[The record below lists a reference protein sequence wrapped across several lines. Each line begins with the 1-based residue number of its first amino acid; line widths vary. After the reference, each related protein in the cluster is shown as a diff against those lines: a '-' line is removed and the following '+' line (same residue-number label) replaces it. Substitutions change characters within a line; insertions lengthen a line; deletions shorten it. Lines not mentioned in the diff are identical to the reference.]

1 MSITITP
8 INAKMGASIT
18 GITGSEAATP
28 EVARQLQG
36 ALDEYGVVVL
46 PELNISDDDLAA
58 LARLLGEVV
67 LPPYGA
73 LADHPEI
80 SPVTRDPELDKL
92 ARYREANVNWHIDG
106 TTSDAPDKMTLLTAR
121 RTAENGEGNTE
132 FANTYAAYRA
142 LPDDDKAT
150 DRRSAGAI
158 FGRQRLPQSRSESV
172 REGGGPMGDR
182 ADSEHPLVWKRQD
195 GRRSLVMGST
205 AEAVIDMPDDEG
217 QALLEPAA
225 RLGDPATVHASH
237 SWHEG
242 DLVIFDNTGLLHRAM
257 PYAADSPRLMHR
269 ADGRRRRASAEPASC
284 YIGVRPRCNNSADI
298 AQPRTIGMLSQ
309 PRTVV
314 VGASSM
320 PL

>member
-1 MSITITP
+1 MTITITP
-8 INAKMGASIT
+8 INDQMGASIT
-18 GITGSEAATP
+18 GITGAEAATP

-80 SPVTRDPELDKL
+80 SPVTRDPAQDKL

-142 LPDDDKAT
+142 LPDDDKALI
-150 DRRSAGAI
+150 DGLRVRFSADSAY
-158 FGRQRLPQSRSESV
+158 RKVDPNPSEKAV
-172 REGGGPMGDR
+172 AQWATVPK
-182 ADSEHPLVWKRQD
+182 SEHPLVWKRQD

-217 QALLEPAA
+217 QALLR
-225 RLGDPATVHASH
+225 RLLDWATQPEFTLSH
-237 SWHEG
+237 SWREG

-257 PYAADSPRLMHR
+257 PYSATSPRLMHR
-269 ADGRRRRASAEPASC
+269 AT
-284 YIGVRPRCNNSADI
+284 I
-298 AQPRTIGMLSQ
+298 AGDEAF
-309 PRTVV
+309 
-314 VGASSM
+314 G
-320 PL
+320 

>member
-1 MSITITP
+1 MTISITP
-8 INAKMGASIT
+8 INDQMGASIT
-18 GITGSEAATP
+18 GITGAEAATP

-142 LPDDDKAT
+142 LPDDDKTLIDGLRVRFSADSAYRKVDPNPSEKAVAQWAT
-150 DRRSAGAI
+150 V
-158 FGRQRLPQSRSESV
+158 PK
-172 REGGGPMGDR
+172 
-182 ADSEHPLVWKRQD
+182 SEHPLVWKRQD

-217 QALLEPAA
+217 QALLR
-225 RLGDPATVHASH
+225 RLLDWATQPEFTLSH
-237 SWHEG
+237 SWREG

-257 PYAADSPRLMHR
+257 PYSATSPRLMHR
-269 ADGRRRRASAEPASC
+269 AT
-284 YIGVRPRCNNSADI
+284 I
-298 AQPRTIGMLSQ
+298 AGDEAF
-309 PRTVV
+309 
-314 VGASSM
+314 G
-320 PL
+320 

>member
-1 MSITITP
+1 MTISITS
-8 INAKMGASIT
+8 INDQMGASIT
-18 GITGSEAATP
+18 GITGAEAATP

-80 SPVTRDPELDKL
+80 SPVTRDPALDKL

-142 LPDDDKAT
+142 LPDDDKALI
-150 DRRSAGAI
+150 DGLRVRFSADSAY
-158 FGRQRLPQSRSESV
+158 RKVDPNPSEKAV
-172 REGGGPMGDR
+172 AQWATVPK
-182 ADSEHPLVWKRQD
+182 SEHPLVWKRQD

-217 QALLEPAA
+217 QALLR
-225 RLGDPATVHASH
+225 RLLDWATQPEFTLSH
-237 SWHEG
+237 SWREG

-257 PYAADSPRLMHR
+257 PYAATSQRLMHR
-269 ADGRRRRASAEPASC
+269 A
-284 YIGVRPRCNNSADI
+284 
-298 AQPRTIGMLSQ
+298 
-309 PRTVV
+309 TVA
-314 VGASSM
+314 GEEAFA
-320 PL
+320 

>member
-1 MSITITP
+1 MTISITP
-8 INAKMGASIT
+8 INDQMGASIT
-18 GITGSEAATP
+18 GITGAEAATP

-142 LPDDDKAT
+142 LPDDDKALI
-150 DRRSAGAI
+150 DGLRVRFSADSAY
-158 FGRQRLPQSRSESV
+158 RKVDPNPSEKAV
-172 REGGGPMGDR
+172 AQWATVPK
-182 ADSEHPLVWKRQD
+182 SEHPLVWKRQD

-217 QALLEPAA
+217 QALLR
-225 RLGDPATVHASH
+225 RLLDWATQPEFTLSH
-237 SWHEG
+237 SWREG

-257 PYAADSPRLMHR
+257 PYSATSPRLMHR
-269 ADGRRRRASAEPASC
+269 AT
-284 YIGVRPRCNNSADI
+284 I
-298 AQPRTIGMLSQ
+298 AGDEAF
-309 PRTVV
+309 
-314 VGASSM
+314 G
-320 PL
+320 

>member
-1 MSITITP
+1 MTISITP
-8 INAKMGASIT
+8 INDQMGASIT
-18 GITGSEAATP
+18 GITGAEAATP

-80 SPVTRDPELDKL
+80 SPVTRDPALDKL

-142 LPDDDKAT
+142 LPDDDKALI
-150 DRRSAGAI
+150 DGLRVRFSADSAY
-158 FGRQRLPQSRSESV
+158 RKVDPNPTEKQVAQWATVPK
-172 REGGGPMGDR
+172 
-182 ADSEHPLVWKRQD
+182 SEHPLVWKRQD

-217 QALLEPAA
+217 QALLR
-225 RLGDPATVHASH
+225 RLLDWATQPEFTLSH
-237 SWHEG
+237 SWREG

-257 PYAADSPRLMHR
+257 PYSATSPRLMHR
-269 ADGRRRRASAEPASC
+269 AT
-284 YIGVRPRCNNSADI
+284 I
-298 AQPRTIGMLSQ
+298 AGDEAF
-309 PRTVV
+309 
-314 VGASSM
+314 G
-320 PL
+320 

>member
-1 MSITITP
+1 MTISITP
-8 INAKMGASIT
+8 INDQMGASIT
-18 GITGSEAATP
+18 GITGAEAATP

-142 LPDDDKAT
+142 LPDDDKALI
-150 DRRSAGAI
+150 DGLRVRFSADSAY
-158 FGRQRLPQSRSESV
+158 RKVDPNPSEKQV
-172 REGGGPMGDR
+172 AQWATVPK
-182 ADSEHPLVWKRQD
+182 SEHPLVWKRQD

-217 QALLEPAA
+217 QALLR
-225 RLGDPATVHASH
+225 RLLDWATQPEFTLSH
-237 SWHEG
+237 SWREG

-257 PYAADSPRLMHR
+257 PYSATSQRLMHR
-269 ADGRRRRASAEPASC
+269 A
-284 YIGVRPRCNNSADI
+284 
-298 AQPRTIGMLSQ
+298 
-309 PRTVV
+309 TVA
-314 VGASSM
+314 GEEAFA
-320 PL
+320 

>member
-142 LPDDDKAT
+142 LPDDDKAMI
-150 DRRSAGAI
+150 DGLR
-158 FGRQRLPQSRSESV
+158 V
-172 REGGGPMGDR
+172 RFS
-182 ADSEHPLVWKRQD
+182 ADSAYRRVDPNPSEKAVAQWATVPTREHPLVWKRQD

-217 QALLEPAA
+217 QALLR
-225 RLGDPATVHASH
+225 RLLDWATQPEFTLSH
-237 SWHEG
+237 SWREG

-257 PYAADSPRLMHR
+257 PYSATSPRLMHR
-269 ADGRRRRASAEPASC
+269 AT
-284 YIGVRPRCNNSADI
+284 I
-298 AQPRTIGMLSQ
+298 AGDEAF
-309 PRTVV
+309 
-314 VGASSM
+314 G
-320 PL
+320 

>member
-1 MSITITP
+1 MTITITP
-8 INAKMGASIT
+8 INDQMGASIT
-18 GITGSEAATP
+18 GITGAEAATP

-80 SPVTRDPELDKL
+80 SPVTRDPALDKL

-121 RTAENGEGNTE
+121 RTAEDGEGNTE

-142 LPDDDKAT
+142 LPDDDKALI
-150 DRRSAGAI
+150 DGLRVRFSADSAY
-158 FGRQRLPQSRSESV
+158 RKVDPNPSEKAV
-172 REGGGPMGDR
+172 AQWATVPK
-182 ADSEHPLVWKRQD
+182 SEHPLVWKRQD

-217 QALLEPAA
+217 QALLR
-225 RLGDPATVHASH
+225 RLLDWATQPEFTLSH
-237 SWHEG
+237 SWREG

-257 PYAADSPRLMHR
+257 PYSATSPRLMHR
-269 ADGRRRRASAEPASC
+269 AT
-284 YIGVRPRCNNSADI
+284 I
-298 AQPRTIGMLSQ
+298 AGDEAF
-309 PRTVV
+309 
-314 VGASSM
+314 G
-320 PL
+320 

>member
-1 MSITITP
+1 MTITITP
-8 INAKMGASIT
+8 INDQMGASIT
-18 GITGSEAATP
+18 GITGAEAATP

-80 SPVTRDPELDKL
+80 SPVTRDPALDKL

-142 LPDDDKAT
+142 LPDDDKALI
-150 DRRSAGAI
+150 DGLRVRFSADSAY
-158 FGRQRLPQSRSESV
+158 RKVDPNPSEKAV
-172 REGGGPMGDR
+172 AQWATVPK
-182 ADSEHPLVWKRQD
+182 SEHPLVWKRQD

-217 QALLEPAA
+217 QALLR
-225 RLGDPATVHASH
+225 RLLDWATQPEFTLSH
-237 SWHEG
+237 SWREG

-257 PYAADSPRLMHR
+257 PYSATSPRLMHR
-269 ADGRRRRASAEPASC
+269 AT
-284 YIGVRPRCNNSADI
+284 I
-298 AQPRTIGMLSQ
+298 AGDEAF
-309 PRTVV
+309 
-314 VGASSM
+314 G
-320 PL
+320 

>member
-1 MSITITP
+1 MTISITS
-8 INAKMGASIT
+8 INDQMGASIT
-18 GITGSEAATP
+18 GITGAEAATP

-80 SPVTRDPELDKL
+80 SPVTRDPALDKL

-142 LPDDDKAT
+142 LPDDDKALI
-150 DRRSAGAI
+150 DGLRVRFSADSAY
-158 FGRQRLPQSRSESV
+158 RKVDPNPSEKAV
-172 REGGGPMGDR
+172 AQWATVPK
-182 ADSEHPLVWKRQD
+182 SEHPLVWKRQD

-217 QALLEPAA
+217 QALLR
-225 RLGDPATVHASH
+225 RLLDWATQREFTLSH
-237 SWHEG
+237 SWREG

-257 PYAADSPRLMHR
+257 PYAATSQRLMHR
-269 ADGRRRRASAEPASC
+269 A
-284 YIGVRPRCNNSADI
+284 
-298 AQPRTIGMLSQ
+298 
-309 PRTVV
+309 TVA
-314 VGASSM
+314 GEEAFA
-320 PL
+320 

>member
-1 MSITITP
+1 MTISITP
-8 INAKMGASIT
+8 INDQMGASIT
-18 GITGSEAATP
+18 GITGAEAATP

-121 RTAENGEGNTE
+121 RTAEDGEGNTE

-142 LPDDDKAT
+142 LPDDDKALI
-150 DRRSAGAI
+150 DGLRVRFSADSAY
-158 FGRQRLPQSRSESV
+158 RKVDPNPSEKAV
-172 REGGGPMGDR
+172 AQWATVPK
-182 ADSEHPLVWKRQD
+182 SEHPLVWKRQD

-217 QALLEPAA
+217 QALLR
-225 RLGDPATVHASH
+225 RLLDWATQPEFTLSH
-237 SWHEG
+237 SWREG

-257 PYAADSPRLMHR
+257 PYSATSPRLMHR
-269 ADGRRRRASAEPASC
+269 AT
-284 YIGVRPRCNNSADI
+284 I
-298 AQPRTIGMLSQ
+298 AGDEAF
-309 PRTVV
+309 
-314 VGASSM
+314 G
-320 PL
+320 

>member
-1 MSITITP
+1 MTISITP
-8 INAKMGASIT
+8 INDQMGASIT
-18 GITGSEAATP
+18 GITGAEAATP

-80 SPVTRDPELDKL
+80 SPVTRDPALDKL

-142 LPDDDKAT
+142 LPDDDKALI
-150 DRRSAGAI
+150 DDLRVRFSADSAY
-158 FGRQRLPQSRSESV
+158 RKVDPNPTEKQVAQWATVPK
-172 REGGGPMGDR
+172 
-182 ADSEHPLVWKRQD
+182 SEHPLVWKRQD

-217 QALLEPAA
+217 QALLR
-225 RLGDPATVHASH
+225 RLLDWATQPEFTLSH
-237 SWHEG
+237 SWREG

-257 PYAADSPRLMHR
+257 PYSATSPRLMHR
-269 ADGRRRRASAEPASC
+269 AT
-284 YIGVRPRCNNSADI
+284 I
-298 AQPRTIGMLSQ
+298 AGDEAF
-309 PRTVV
+309 
-314 VGASSM
+314 G
-320 PL
+320 

>member
-1 MSITITP
+1 MTITITP
-8 INAKMGASIT
+8 INDQMGASIT
-18 GITGSEAATP
+18 GITGAEAATP

-142 LPDDDKAT
+142 LPDDDKALI
-150 DRRSAGAI
+150 DGLRVRFSADSAY
-158 FGRQRLPQSRSESV
+158 RKVDPNPSEKAV
-172 REGGGPMGDR
+172 AQWATVPK
-182 ADSEHPLVWKRQD
+182 SEHPLVWKRQD

-217 QALLEPAA
+217 QALLR
-225 RLGDPATVHASH
+225 RLLDWATQPEFTLSH
-237 SWHEG
+237 SWREG

-257 PYAADSPRLMHR
+257 PYSATSPRLMHR
-269 ADGRRRRASAEPASC
+269 ATIAGDEPFS
-284 YIGVRPRCNNSADI
+284 
-298 AQPRTIGMLSQ
+298 
-309 PRTVV
+309 
-314 VGASSM
+314 
-320 PL
+320 

>member
-1 MSITITP
+1 MTISITP
-8 INAKMGASIT
+8 INDQMGASIT
-18 GITGSEAATP
+18 GITGAEAATP

-80 SPVTRDPELDKL
+80 SPVTRDAALDKL

-142 LPDDDKAT
+142 LPDDDKALI
-150 DRRSAGAI
+150 DGLRVRFSADSAY
-158 FGRQRLPQSRSESV
+158 RKVDPNPSEKAV
-172 REGGGPMGDR
+172 AQWATVPK
-182 ADSEHPLVWKRQD
+182 SEHPLVWKRQD

-217 QALLEPAA
+217 QALLR
-225 RLGDPATVHASH
+225 RLLDWATQPEFTLSH
-237 SWHEG
+237 SWREG

-257 PYAADSPRLMHR
+257 PYSATSPRLMHR
-269 ADGRRRRASAEPASC
+269 AT
-284 YIGVRPRCNNSADI
+284 I
-298 AQPRTIGMLSQ
+298 AGDEAF
-309 PRTVV
+309 
-314 VGASSM
+314 G
-320 PL
+320 

>member
-1 MSITITP
+1 MTISITAISDQ
-8 INAKMGASIT
+8 MGASIT
-18 GITGSEAATP
+18 GITGAEAATP

-67 LPPYGA
+67 LPPFGA

-80 SPVTRDPELDKL
+80 SPVTRDAALDKL

-142 LPDDDKAT
+142 LPDDDKALI
-150 DRRSAGAI
+150 DGLRVRFSADSAY
-158 FGRQRLPQSRSESV
+158 RKVDPNPSEKAV
-172 REGGGPMGDR
+172 AQWATVPK
-182 ADSEHPLVWKRQD
+182 SEHPLVWKRQD

-205 AEAVIDMPDDEG
+205 AEAVIDMSDDEG
-217 QALLEPAA
+217 QALLR
-225 RLGDPATVHASH
+225 RLLDWATQPEFTLSH
-237 SWHEG
+237 SWREG

-257 PYAADSPRLMHR
+257 PYSATSPRLMHR
-269 ADGRRRRASAEPASC
+269 AT
-284 YIGVRPRCNNSADI
+284 I
-298 AQPRTIGMLSQ
+298 AGDEAF
-309 PRTVV
+309 
-314 VGASSM
+314 G
-320 PL
+320 

>member
-1 MSITITP
+1 MTISITP
-8 INAKMGASIT
+8 ISDQMGASIT
-18 GITGSEAATP
+18 GITGAEAATP

-67 LPPYGA
+67 LPPFGA

-80 SPVTRDPELDKL
+80 SPVTRDAALDKL

-142 LPDDDKAT
+142 LPDDDKVLIDGLRVRFSADSAYRKVDPNPTEKQVAQWAT
-150 DRRSAGAI
+150 V
-158 FGRQRLPQSRSESV
+158 PK
-172 REGGGPMGDR
+172 
-182 ADSEHPLVWKRQD
+182 SEHPLVWKRQD

-217 QALLEPAA
+217 QALLR
-225 RLGDPATVHASH
+225 RLLDWATQPEFTLSH
-237 SWHEG
+237 SWREG

-257 PYAADSPRLMHR
+257 PYSATSPRLMHR
-269 ADGRRRRASAEPASC
+269 AT
-284 YIGVRPRCNNSADI
+284 I
-298 AQPRTIGMLSQ
+298 AGDEAF
-309 PRTVV
+309 
-314 VGASSM
+314 G
-320 PL
+320 

>member
-1 MSITITP
+1 MTISITP
-8 INAKMGASIT
+8 INDQMGASIT
-18 GITGSEAATP
+18 GITGAEAATP

-80 SPVTRDPELDKL
+80 SPVTRDPAQDKL

-142 LPDDDKAT
+142 LPDDDKALI
-150 DRRSAGAI
+150 DGLRVRFSADSAY
-158 FGRQRLPQSRSESV
+158 RKVDPNPSEKAV
-172 REGGGPMGDR
+172 AQWATVPK
-182 ADSEHPLVWKRQD
+182 SEHPLVWKRQD

-217 QALLEPAA
+217 QALLR
-225 RLGDPATVHASH
+225 RLLDWATQPEFTLSH
-237 SWHEG
+237 SWREG

-257 PYAADSPRLMHR
+257 PYSATSPRLMHR
-269 ADGRRRRASAEPASC
+269 ATIAGDEPFS
-284 YIGVRPRCNNSADI
+284 
-298 AQPRTIGMLSQ
+298 
-309 PRTVV
+309 
-314 VGASSM
+314 
-320 PL
+320 

>member
-1 MSITITP
+1 MTISINP
-8 INAKMGASIT
+8 INDQMGASIT
-18 GITGSEAATP
+18 GITGAEAATP

-80 SPVTRDPELDKL
+80 SPVTRDPALDKL

-142 LPDDDKAT
+142 LPDDDKALI
-150 DRRSAGAI
+150 DGLRVRFSADSAY
-158 FGRQRLPQSRSESV
+158 RKVDPNPSEKAV
-172 REGGGPMGDR
+172 AQWATVPK
-182 ADSEHPLVWKRQD
+182 SEHPLVWKRQD

-217 QALLEPAA
+217 QALLR
-225 RLGDPATVHASH
+225 RLLDWATQPEFTLSH
-237 SWHEG
+237 SWREG

-257 PYAADSPRLMHR
+257 PYSATSPRLMHR
-269 ADGRRRRASAEPASC
+269 AT
-284 YIGVRPRCNNSADI
+284 I
-298 AQPRTIGMLSQ
+298 AGDEAF
-309 PRTVV
+309 
-314 VGASSM
+314 G
-320 PL
+320 

>member
-1 MSITITP
+1 MTISITP
-8 INAKMGASIT
+8 ISDQMGASIT
-18 GITGSEAATP
+18 GITGAEAATP

-80 SPVTRDPELDKL
+80 SPVTRDPALDKL

-142 LPDDDKAT
+142 LPDDDKALI
-150 DRRSAGAI
+150 DGLRVRLSADSAY
-158 FGRQRLPQSRSESV
+158 RKVDPNPSEKAV
-172 REGGGPMGDR
+172 AQWATVPK
-182 ADSEHPLVWKRQD
+182 SEHPLVWKRQD

-217 QALLEPAA
+217 QALLR
-225 RLGDPATVHASH
+225 RLLDWATQPEFTLSH
-237 SWHEG
+237 SWREG

-257 PYAADSPRLMHR
+257 PYSATSPRLMHR
-269 ADGRRRRASAEPASC
+269 AT
-284 YIGVRPRCNNSADI
+284 I
-298 AQPRTIGMLSQ
+298 AGDEAF
-309 PRTVV
+309 
-314 VGASSM
+314 G
-320 PL
+320 

>member
-1 MSITITP
+1 MTISITP
-8 INAKMGASIT
+8 INDQMGASIT
-18 GITGSEAATP
+18 GITGAEAATP

-80 SPVTRDPELDKL
+80 SPVTRDPALDKL

-142 LPDDDKAT
+142 LPDDDKALIDGLRVRFRPT
-150 DRRSAGAI
+150 APTAKSIRIRPRRRWPN
-158 FGRQRLPQSRSESV
+158 GRPC
-172 REGGGPMGDR
+172 
-182 ADSEHPLVWKRQD
+182 
-195 GRRSLVMGST
+195 
-205 AEAVIDMPDDEG
+205 
-217 QALLEPAA
+217 
-225 RLGDPATVHASH
+225 
-237 SWHEG
+237 
-242 DLVIFDNTGLLHRAM
+242 
-257 PYAADSPRLMHR
+257 
-269 ADGRRRRASAEPASC
+269 RRASTRSC
-284 YIGVRPRCNNSADI
+284 GSA
-298 AQPRTIGMLSQ
+298 RTGGDPS
-309 PRTVV
+309 
-314 VGASSM
+314 
-320 PL
+320 

>member
-1 MSITITP
+1 MTISITP
-8 INAKMGASIT
+8 IKDQMGASIT
-18 GITGSEAATP
+18 GITGAEAATP

-36 ALDEYGVVVL
+36 AVDEHGVVVL

-80 SPVTRDPELDKL
+80 SPVTRDPAVDKL

-106 TTSDAPDKMTLLTAR
+106 TTSEAPDKMTLLTAR

-142 LPDDDKAT
+142 LPDDDKAMIDT
-150 DRRSAGAI
+150 LRVRFSADSAY
-158 FGRQRLPQSRSESV
+158 RKVDPNPTEKQVAQWATVPK
-172 REGGGPMGDR
+172 
-182 ADSEHPLVWKRQD
+182 SEHPLVWKRQD

-217 QALLEPAA
+217 KALLR
-225 RLGDPATVHASH
+225 RLLDWATQPEFTLSH
-237 SWHEG
+237 SWREG

-257 PYAADSPRLMHR
+257 PYSATSPRLMHR
-269 ADGRRRRASAEPASC
+269 AT
-284 YIGVRPRCNNSADI
+284 I
-298 AQPRTIGMLSQ
+298 AGDEAF
-309 PRTVV
+309 
-314 VGASSM
+314 G
-320 PL
+320 

>member
-1 MSITITP
+1 MTISITP
-8 INAKMGASIT
+8 INDQMGASIT
-18 GITGSEAATP
+18 GITGAEAATP

-121 RTAENGEGNTE
+121 RTAEDGEGNTE

-142 LPDDDKAT
+142 LPDDDKALI
-150 DRRSAGAI
+150 DGLRVRFSADSAY
-158 FGRQRLPQSRSESV
+158 RKVDPNPSEKAV
-172 REGGGPMGDR
+172 AQWATVPK
-182 ADSEHPLVWKRQD
+182 SEHPLVWKRQD

-217 QALLEPAA
+217 QALLR
-225 RLGDPATVHASH
+225 RLLDWATQPEFTLSH
-237 SWHEG
+237 SWREG

-257 PYAADSPRLMHR
+257 PYSATSPRLMHR
-269 ADGRRRRASAEPASC
+269 ATIAGDEPF
-284 YIGVRPRCNNSADI
+284 G
-298 AQPRTIGMLSQ
+298 
-309 PRTVV
+309 
-314 VGASSM
+314 
-320 PL
+320 

>member
-1 MSITITP
+1 MTISITP
-8 INAKMGASIT
+8 INDQMGASIT
-18 GITGSEAATP
+18 GITGAEAATP

-121 RTAENGEGNTE
+121 RTAEDGEGNTE

-142 LPDDDKAT
+142 LPDDDKALI
-150 DRRSAGAI
+150 DGLRVRFSADSAY
-158 FGRQRLPQSRSESV
+158 RKVDPNPSEKAV
-172 REGGGPMGDR
+172 AQWATVPK
-182 ADSEHPLVWKRQD
+182 SEHPLVWKRQD

-217 QALLEPAA
+217 QALLR
-225 RLGDPATVHASH
+225 RLLDWATQPEFTLSH
-237 SWHEG
+237 SWREG

-257 PYAADSPRLMHR
+257 PYSAKSPRLMHR
-269 ADGRRRRASAEPASC
+269 ATIAGDEPFS
-284 YIGVRPRCNNSADI
+284 
-298 AQPRTIGMLSQ
+298 
-309 PRTVV
+309 
-314 VGASSM
+314 
-320 PL
+320 

>member
-1 MSITITP
+1 MTISITP
-8 INAKMGASIT
+8 ISDQMGASIT
-18 GITGSEAATP
+18 GITGAEAATP

-142 LPDDDKAT
+142 LPDDDKALI
-150 DRRSAGAI
+150 DGLRVRFSADSAY
-158 FGRQRLPQSRSESV
+158 RKVDPNPSEKAV
-172 REGGGPMGDR
+172 AQWATVPK
-182 ADSEHPLVWKRQD
+182 SEHPLVWKRQD

-217 QALLEPAA
+217 QALLR
-225 RLGDPATVHASH
+225 RLLDWATQPEFTLSH
-237 SWHEG
+237 SWREG

-257 PYAADSPRLMHR
+257 PYSATSPRLMHR
-269 ADGRRRRASAEPASC
+269 AT
-284 YIGVRPRCNNSADI
+284 I
-298 AQPRTIGMLSQ
+298 AGDEAF
-309 PRTVV
+309 
-314 VGASSM
+314 G
-320 PL
+320 

>member
-1 MSITITP
+1 MTITITP
-8 INAKMGASIT
+8 INDQMGASIT
-18 GITGSEAATP
+18 GITGAEAATP

-121 RTAENGEGNTE
+121 RTAEDGEGNTE

-142 LPDDDKAT
+142 LPDDDKALI
-150 DRRSAGAI
+150 DGLRVRFSADSAY
-158 FGRQRLPQSRSESV
+158 RKVDPNPSEKQV
-172 REGGGPMGDR
+172 AQWATVPK
-182 ADSEHPLVWKRQD
+182 SEHPLVWKRQD

-217 QALLEPAA
+217 QALLR
-225 RLGDPATVHASH
+225 RLLDWATQPEFTLSH
-237 SWHEG
+237 SWREG

-257 PYAADSPRLMHR
+257 PYSATSPRLMHR
-269 ADGRRRRASAEPASC
+269 AT
-284 YIGVRPRCNNSADI
+284 I
-298 AQPRTIGMLSQ
+298 AGDEAF
-309 PRTVV
+309 
-314 VGASSM
+314 G
-320 PL
+320 

>member
-1 MSITITP
+1 MTISITAISDQ
-8 INAKMGASIT
+8 MGASIT
-18 GITGSEAATP
+18 GITGAEAATP

-67 LPPYGA
+67 LPPFGA

-80 SPVTRDPELDKL
+80 SPVTRDAALDKL

-142 LPDDDKAT
+142 LPDDDKALI
-150 DRRSAGAI
+150 DGLRVRFSADSAY
-158 FGRQRLPQSRSESV
+158 RKVDPNPSEKAV
-172 REGGGPMGDR
+172 AQWATVPK
-182 ADSEHPLVWKRQD
+182 SEHPLVWKRQD

-217 QALLEPAA
+217 QALLR
-225 RLGDPATVHASH
+225 RLLDWATQPEFTLSH
-237 SWHEG
+237 SWREG

-257 PYAADSPRLMHR
+257 PYSATSPRLMHR
-269 ADGRRRRASAEPASC
+269 AT
-284 YIGVRPRCNNSADI
+284 I
-298 AQPRTIGMLSQ
+298 AGDEAF
-309 PRTVV
+309 
-314 VGASSM
+314 G
-320 PL
+320 

>member
-1 MSITITP
+1 MTISITP
-8 INAKMGASIT
+8 INDQMGASIT
-18 GITGSEAATP
+18 GITGAEAATP

-142 LPDDDKAT
+142 LPDDDKALI
-150 DRRSAGAI
+150 DGLRVPI

-172 REGGGPMGDR
+172 REGGGPMGDGAEER
-182 ADSEHPLVWKRQD
+182 APARVEAPGRAAIPRD
-195 GRRSLVMGST
+195 GLHRRGRDRHARRRGAGLAPT
-205 AEAVIDMPDDEG
+205 
-217 QALLEPAA
+217 LA
-225 RLGDPATVHASH
+225 RLGDAARVHLVAFVARGRPRDLRQHRPAPPSHAVLGDVATVDAP
-237 SWHEG
+237 G
-242 DLVIFDNTGLLHRAM
+242 DD
-257 PYAADSPRLMHR
+257 
-269 ADGRRRRASAEPASC
+269 RRRRSL
-284 YIGVRPRCNNSADI
+284 RLTPRI
-298 AQPRTIGMLSQ
+298 AAVQARTIGMLS
-309 PRTVV
+309 RTMSRR
-314 VGASSM
+314 SS
-320 PL
+320 PAAFTAKRR

>member
-1 MSITITP
+1 MTISITP
-8 INAKMGASIT
+8 ISDQMGASIT
-18 GITGSEAATP
+18 GITGAEAATP

-80 SPVTRDPELDKL
+80 SPVTRDPALDKL

-142 LPDDDKAT
+142 LPDDDKALI
-150 DRRSAGAI
+150 DGLRVRFSADSAY
-158 FGRQRLPQSRSESV
+158 RKVDPNPSEKAV
-172 REGGGPMGDR
+172 AQWATVPK
-182 ADSEHPLVWKRQD
+182 SEHPLVWKRQD

-217 QALLEPAA
+217 QALLR
-225 RLGDPATVHASH
+225 RLLDWATQPEFTLSH
-237 SWHEG
+237 SWREG

-257 PYAADSPRLMHR
+257 PYSATSPRLMHR
-269 ADGRRRRASAEPASC
+269 AT
-284 YIGVRPRCNNSADI
+284 I
-298 AQPRTIGMLSQ
+298 AGDEAF
-309 PRTVV
+309 
-314 VGASSM
+314 G
-320 PL
+320 

>member
-1 MSITITP
+1 MTISITP
-8 INAKMGASIT
+8 INDQMGASIT
-18 GITGSEAATP
+18 GITGAEAATP

-80 SPVTRDPELDKL
+80 SPVTRDPALDKL

-142 LPDDDKAT
+142 LPDDDKALI
-150 DRRSAGAI
+150 DGLRVRFSADSAY
-158 FGRQRLPQSRSESV
+158 RKVDPNPSEKAV
-172 REGGGPMGDR
+172 AQWATVPK
-182 ADSEHPLVWKRQD
+182 SEHPLVWKRQD

-217 QALLEPAA
+217 QALLR
-225 RLGDPATVHASH
+225 RLLDWATQPEFTLSH
-237 SWHEG
+237 SWREG

-257 PYAADSPRLMHR
+257 PYSATSPRLMHR
-269 ADGRRRRASAEPASC
+269 AT
-284 YIGVRPRCNNSADI
+284 I
-298 AQPRTIGMLSQ
+298 AGDEAF
-309 PRTVV
+309 
-314 VGASSM
+314 G
-320 PL
+320 

>member
-1 MSITITP
+1 MTISITP
-8 INAKMGASIT
+8 ISDQMGASIT
-18 GITGSEAATP
+18 GITGAEAATP

-80 SPVTRDPELDKL
+80 SPVTRDPAQDKL

-142 LPDDDKAT
+142 LPDDDKALI
-150 DRRSAGAI
+150 DGLRVRFSADSAY
-158 FGRQRLPQSRSESV
+158 RKVDPNPSEKAV
-172 REGGGPMGDR
+172 AQWATVPK
-182 ADSEHPLVWKRQD
+182 SEHPLVWKRQD

-217 QALLEPAA
+217 QALLR
-225 RLGDPATVHASH
+225 RLLDWATQPEFTLSH
-237 SWHEG
+237 SWREG

-257 PYAADSPRLMHR
+257 PYSATSPRLMHR
-269 ADGRRRRASAEPASC
+269 AT
-284 YIGVRPRCNNSADI
+284 I
-298 AQPRTIGMLSQ
+298 AGDEAF
-309 PRTVV
+309 
-314 VGASSM
+314 G
-320 PL
+320 

>member
-1 MSITITP
+1 MTITITP
-8 INAKMGASIT
+8 INDQMGASIT
-18 GITGSEAATP
+18 GITGAEAATP

-80 SPVTRDPELDKL
+80 SPVTRDPAQDKL

-142 LPDDDKAT
+142 LPDDDKALI
-150 DRRSAGAI
+150 DGLRVRFSADSAY
-158 FGRQRLPQSRSESV
+158 RKVDPNPSEKAV
-172 REGGGPMGDR
+172 AQWATVPK
-182 ADSEHPLVWKRQD
+182 SEHPLVWKRQD

-217 QALLEPAA
+217 QALLR
-225 RLGDPATVHASH
+225 RLLDWATQPEFTLSH
-237 SWHEG
+237 SWREG

-257 PYAADSPRLMHR
+257 PYSATSPRLMHR
-269 ADGRRRRASAEPASC
+269 ATIAGDEPFS
-284 YIGVRPRCNNSADI
+284 
-298 AQPRTIGMLSQ
+298 
-309 PRTVV
+309 
-314 VGASSM
+314 
-320 PL
+320 

>member
-142 LPDDDKAT
+142 LPDDDKALI
-150 DRRSAGAI
+150 DGLR
-158 FGRQRLPQSRSESV
+158 V
-172 REGGGPMGDR
+172 RFS
-182 ADSEHPLVWKRQD
+182 ADSAYRKVDPNPSEKAVAQWATVPTREHPLVWKRQD

-217 QALLEPAA
+217 RALLS
-225 RLGDPATVHASH
+225 RLLDWATQPQFTLSHA
-237 SWHEG
+237 WHEG

-269 ADGRRRRASAEPASC
+269 A
-284 YIGVRPRCNNSADI
+284 
-298 AQPRTIGMLSQ
+298 
-309 PRTVV
+309 TVA
-314 VGASSM
+314 GEEAFG
-320 PL
+320 